1 MTTYTISPE
10 IQEKVNSLKQNL
22 EKFRVALEKNNYM
35 HHKKEFF
42 SIMNEFWEFASSMD
56 DEETYE
62 YFEHSQYFTKYRSFF
77 SSKEQY
83 YVRTIEAIEAVNI
96 MTKSIKE
103 NINFYDLLERKMAKE
118 NYLKTSYEI
127 EMMDLEG
134 SKTLVMVGCGPLP
147 ETILYLYD
155 NTELEEIIGLDY
167 NQEAVFMGGEMLN
180 SVGNTSRVN
189 LIHCD
194 GTEYIYE
201 NADIIFVANFVTPKI
216 KVLQQI
222 ANTARNGA
230 KVLVRTPIFLGKML
244 YESVIHNLPSRLT
257 LRRKGNINPYFLD
270 QSLLLEKLDL

>member
-10 IQEKVNSLKQNL
+10 IETKVNLLKQNL
-22 EKFRVALEKNNYM
+22 EKFRVALEKNDYVQ
-35 HHKKEFF
+35 HKNAFF
-42 SIMNEFWEFASSMD
+42 SIMNKFWEFAASMN

-77 SSKEQY
+77 SAREQY

-96 MTKSIKE
+96 MTKSVKE
-103 NINFYDLLERKMAKE
+103 NIKFYDLLERKIAKE

-127 EMMDLEG
+127 EMMDIED
-134 SKTLVMVGCGPLP
+134 SKQLVMVGCGPLP
-147 ETILYLYD
+147 ETVLYLYE

-167 NQEAVFMGGEMLN
+167 NQEAVYMGGEMLN
-180 SVGNTSRVN
+180 SVGSTSRVK

-194 GTEYIYE
+194 GLKYDYKD
-201 NADIIFVANFVTPKI
+201 ADIIFVANFVTPKI

-222 ANTARNGA
+222 ANTAKNGA
-230 KVLVRTPIFLGKML
+230 KVLVRTPVLLGKML
-244 YESVIHNLPSRLT
+244 YESAINGMPSRLT
-257 LRRKGNINPYFLD
+257 LLKKGDINPYFLD